1 MKYSI
6 VLISIFVIVSCSKE
20 ETLFDFA
27 NIGEYEIN
35 EGYTDKNSYEIGDT
49 VHFFL
54 QCSID
59 TLALIEIKDI
69 NDNVVFSDFSSVSNQ
84 QISNTDPWKNGLGFD
99 TTISVVLEQSI
110 FSSGLYFLE
119 TIPIV
124 IKKKKNESSDLLV
137 VLPTNTMAA
146 YTSIGGKS
154 FYRDFVSDGIRADVL
169 TFRRPYREYSEA
181 KGGERLRVKPGVKWL
196 YNQGYDINFI
206 TDYDMDEPE
215 YSLNSNI
222 IVIVGH
228 SEFWTRK
235 ARLNF
240 DYHVDIGKNALI
252 LSGNTMWKQVRYENN
267 GDQIFSYYNSHPNN
281 DNHPEGLTTGF
292 SGSESTS
299 NYEYLSQF
307 YSTTDYPIY
316 PSIGADWFN
325 GGYGYGNAAD
335 TIGFGDEQKGGYKIL
350 NNDSLIF
357 QGTNLKINDILNIP
371 TREYDGCI
379 VTGFDSNDN
388 PIFNS
393 NLFYKTKFF
402 GYDIANLSDYGVN
415 IKYSAFF
422 AFQKQFSSGVIIN
435 TSSMDWCYE
444 TGLGSN
450 HPYSNDI
457 NIITR
462 NMINVLSSSDASTM
476 LFNE

>member
-1 MKYSI
+1 MKNI
-6 VLISIFVIVSCSKE
+6 LFILLVLVVILFSCTKEIF
-20 ETLFDFA
+20 FDFLE
-27 NIGEYEIN
+27 IGEYEII

-54 QCSID
+54 KSNVD
-59 TLALIEIKDI
+59 TLALIEIKDL
-69 NDNVVFSDFSSVSNQ
+69 NDKIISSNLSHISNQ
-84 QISNTDPWKNGLGFD
+84 EIINPDPWKNGLGFD
-99 TTISVVLEQSI
+99 TTVSIVLDENN

-119 TIPIV
+119 TIPIIV
-124 IKKKKNESSDLLV
+124 KKKKNESTDLLV
-137 VLPTNTMAA
+137 VLPTNTMTA
-146 YTSIGGKS
+146 YTVLGGKS
-154 FYRDFVSDGIRADVL
+154 FYKDLVSDGIRADVL
-169 TFRRPYREYSEA
+169 SFRRPYRKYSDE

-206 TDYDMDEPE
+206 TDYDMDEPN
-215 YSLNSNI
+215 YSINSNI

-252 LSGNTMWKQVRYENN
+252 LSGNTMWKQVRYEDN
-267 GDQIFSYYNSHPNN
+267 GNRIFSYYNSHPKN

-299 NYEYLSQF
+299 SYEYLSQF

-316 PSIGADWFN
+316 PSIGADWWN

-335 TIGFGDEQKGGYKIL
+335 TIGFGDEQKGGYKIIDY
-350 NNDSLIF
+350 DSLIF
-357 QGTNLKINDILNIP
+357 QGTNLKENDILNIP

-379 VTGFDSNDN
+379 VSGFDSNNN

-393 NLFYKTKFF
+393 NFFYKTKFY
-402 GYDIANLSDYGVN
+402 GYDIANLSDNGVN
-415 IKYSAFF
+415 LKHSAFF

-444 TGLGSN
+444 KGLGSD
-450 HPYSNDI
+450 HKYSSDI
-457 NIITR
+457 NTITR
-462 NMINVLSSSDASTM
+462 NMLNILSNNDASSI
-476 LFNE
+476 LFD